1 MATAFEAITTVTV
14 GSGGVATIEF
24 ASIPQTYTDL
34 YLVHSLR
41 TNRSG
46 ETEEGVEIQFNSNTA
61 NFTSRRLI
69 GNGSTAASQTIVTR
83 EAGIVPGANATA
95 STFGNTSIYIPNY
108 TSANYKSFGVDGVM
122 ENNATLS
129 YVVLSAGLWSNT
141 AAITNIKL
149 TGYSSGTFVQY
160 STATLY
166 GIKNS

>member
-1 MATAFEAITTVTV
+1 MALQLFKIASTTVESPVT
-14 GSGGVATIEF
+14 SIEF
-24 ASIPQTYTDL
+24 TNIPSGYTDL

-46 ETEEGVEIQFNSNTA
+46 ETEEGVEIQFNSSTA

-69 GNGSTAASQTIVTR
+69 GNGSTVASQTIVAR
-83 EAGIVPGANATA
+83 EAGIVPGGNATTN
-95 STFGNTSIYIPNY
+95 TFGNVSIYIPNY
-108 TSANYKSFGVDGVM
+108 TSANNKSFSVDGVM

-129 YVVLSAGLWSNT
+129 YTDLSAGLWSNT

-149 TGYSSGTFVQY
+149 TGYSSGSFVAN

-166 GIKNS
+166 GVL